1 MLIKALFSWV
11 IVRPLRIF
19 LTRKCW
25 MEGFK
30 RIVLPS
36 LYFIWFWT
44 LQLEQPQGIYMEW
57 GPYKEVYINVRID
70 LNASHLVLHIIWT
83 VNIWIF
89 VMILQYLKLDHAW
102 IIKAK
107 MAHFSNELICNTF
120 FFHIG
125 YYVYSKEDYPKKE
138 MFAPFRGPLKF
149 L

>member
-120 FFHIG
+120 FFILAIM
-125 YYVYSKEDYPKKE
+125 YILRKIIPKKKCLH
-138 MFAPFRGPLKF
+138 PLED